1 MFSRI
6 TFFKGLK
13 MENIPKSELVE
24 VITRFS
30 LDNQDELV
38 QEIVRDFYWSHS
50 KDEIIQFLLNSG
62 MSNEE
67 IQKQLDFN
75 KV

>member
-1 MFSRI
+1 
-6 TFFKGLK
+6 